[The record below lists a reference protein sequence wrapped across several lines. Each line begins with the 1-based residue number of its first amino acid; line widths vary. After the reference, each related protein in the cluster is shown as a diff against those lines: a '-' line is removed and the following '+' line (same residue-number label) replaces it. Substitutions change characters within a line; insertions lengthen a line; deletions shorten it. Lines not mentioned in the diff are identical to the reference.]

1 MATGSGDELTN
12 DSVAHRPETGETNS
26 LAGELYSL
34 RTEFESTLRSIHSAL
49 EEIRGALHGQGL
61 AMEGL
66 AANQAAQRA
75 SMEGFAGDQVA
86 LQASMQGLATSVGGE
101 LRGLMRELQVKNVLD
116 RAWLTAPRAA
126 AGVGSTNLLDRVEC
140 ATIFRNHTVLR
151 ALEWHTQERLA
162 TFDDAA
168 VLDIAR
174 AAAEWSCMNHPGVF
188 ASRALES
195 ALRDVGRRQL
205 EDEPCWQARGGR
217 RRVLHVMTVAYPIG
231 GHTRLAE
238 NWMRSDPSSEH
249 SVLLSEQGENVVPS
263 DLIAATDGRVDQLTS
278 ATQLGRVRELGR
290 LLTSYDSVALHI
302 HPYDVVAVAACADAA
317 KRPPTLFVDHGD
329 HIFWLGVGAADAV
342 VSARPSGATL
352 AVSRRGIKPDQS
364 VTIPLPLN
372 TAVEPPDAVTAK
384 ARLGLPADARVML
397 TMASAHKYGQVGK
410 RSFASLVERV
420 LSAVPSA
427 YLLAVGPRGSEPG
440 WQTLI
445 QRFGERVRAFGP
457 TAETALMLDAADL
470 YLDSFPFGSPTSLF
484 EAALHGIM
492 PFSLRD
498 PGAGVLTVEDA
509 DVELPGAT
517 DAESWVKDVEE
528 LLGNDD
534 FRTSEGHRLALEIAD
549 AHGRARLAPLLERV
563 YSRASHQADLPMTEL
578 ARPLTQFDIALVR
591 YQRSSGLGH
600 SLEYL
605 LESCGLVSAGID
617 PLSM

>member
-1 MATGSGDELTN
+1 MTTGSGEGLTN
-12 DSVAHRPETGETNS
+12 DSVARRPETGETNN
-26 LAGELYSL
+26 LVRELYSL
-34 RTEFESTLRSIHSAL
+34 RTEFESTVRSIHSAL
-49 EEIRGALHGQGL
+49 EEIRGALDAQGL

-66 AANQAAQRA
+66 AGN
-75 SMEGFAGDQVA
+75 QVA
-86 LQASMQGLATSVGGE
+86 LQASMEGLAARVGDE
-101 LRGLMRELQVKNVLD
+101 LRGVMREIQIKNVLD
-116 RAWLTAPRAA
+116 RAWLTAPRSAV
-126 AGVGSTNLLDRVEC
+126 GVGSTNLLDRVEC

-162 TFDDAA
+162 TFGDAA

-174 AAAEWSCMNHPGVF
+174 AAGEWSCMNHPGVF

-205 EDEPCWQARGGR
+205 EDEPRWQARGGR

-263 DLIAATDGRVDQLTS
+263 DLLAATDGRVDQLTS

-290 LLTSYDSVALHI
+290 LLTSYDCVALHI

-317 KRPPTLFVDHGD
+317 KRPPTLFIDHGD
-329 HIFWLGVGAADAV
+329 HIFWLGVGASDVV

-364 VTIPLPLN
+364 VTIPLPLS
-372 TAVEPPDAVTAK
+372 TAVEPRDAETAK

-410 RSFASLVERV
+410 RSFTSLVERV
-420 LSAVPSA
+420 LSAVPRA
-427 YLLAVGPRGSEPG
+427 YLLAVGPTGSEPG
-440 WQTLI
+440 WEALI
-445 QRFGERVRAFGP
+445 KRFGERVNAFGP
-457 TAETALMLDAADL
+457 TAETGLMLEAADL
-470 YLDSFPFGSPTSLF
+470 YLDSFPFGSPTALF
-484 EAALHGIM
+484 EAALRGIM

-498 PGAGVLTVEDA
+498 PGAGVLMVEDA
-509 DVELPGAT
+509 DVELPGTT

-528 LLGNDD
+528 LLGNDN
-534 FRTSEGHRLALEIAD
+534 FRASEGHRLALEIAD
-549 AHGRARLAPLLERV
+549 AHGRARLAPLLERA
-563 YSRASHQADLPMTEL
+563 YGRACHQADLPMIEL

-600 SLEYL
+600 SLEHL
-605 LESCGLVSAGID
+605 LERCGLVPAAID